1 MLAVAQNHVSNVSDT
16 QAVHQHA
23 AGGHLAGDGKALLAH
38 LDYLADFGDDD
49 VLAGRAE
56 AFSQLGVLPQLGIL
70 AVDGNKILRLAQHMQ
85 QLDFLLAGVARNVHL
100 AQLAVDDVCAAAVK
114 LVDDARHRLLVAG
127 NGGGGDD
134 YHVGRS
140 DLQLAVLAVR
150 HAG

>member
-1 MLAVAQNHVSNVSDT
+1 
-16 QAVHQHA
+16 
-23 AGGHLAGDGKALLAH
+23 
-38 LDYLADFGDDD
+38 
-49 VLAGRAE
+49 
-56 AFSQLGVLPQLGIL
+56 
-70 AVDGNKILRLAQHMQ
+70 MQ

-114 LVDDARHRLLVAG
+114 LVDDARHRFLVAG

-134 YHVGRS
+134 YHVGRP